1 MLNHGDAATA
11 VWTAFSVASIH
22 AFADRKLLFQFNCR
36 KDSKPGQC
44 FSFDFKRQ

>member
-36 KDSKPGQC
+36 KDSPAGVVFQ
-44 FSFDFKRQ
+44 F